1 VPFKNAGLKIQEQ
14 GLAPCGG
21 LPKPLSNH
29 TMTCIWVT
37 AVTVFLHMRH
47 THWKARDKLS
57 RDRAPLVPGGHGN
70 EPAVSAGT
78 ESSASALLF
87 AVGAGIYCR
96 WAGSSDADHSKVTL
110 KIAH

>member
-1 VPFKNAGLKIQEQ
+1 VLASLWRPSEAPFQPHNDLQSGDR
-14 GLAPCGG
+14 GH
-21 LPKPLSNH
+21 S
-29 TMTCIWVT
+29 
-37 AVTVFLHMRH
+37 VFALRH

-87 AVGAGIYCR
+87 VFLSAQDLFIAG
-96 WAGSSDADHSKVTL
+96 AGSSDADHSKVTL
-110 KIAH
+110 KVAH